1 MIKRYGQRVSRLR
14 VCVLNPRL
22 KSEKDDSPETFLGA
36 PLGLQVV
43 GQKYE
48 DEKVLAAL
56 IVVSRI
62 VQAH

>member
-1 MIKRYGQRVSRLR
+1 MSRFSSYCVGL
-14 VCVLNPRL
+14 VCA
-22 KSEKDDSPETFLGA
+22 KGSAKDDSPETFLGA

-56 IVVSRI
+56 DLISRI
-62 VQAH
+62 VQAE